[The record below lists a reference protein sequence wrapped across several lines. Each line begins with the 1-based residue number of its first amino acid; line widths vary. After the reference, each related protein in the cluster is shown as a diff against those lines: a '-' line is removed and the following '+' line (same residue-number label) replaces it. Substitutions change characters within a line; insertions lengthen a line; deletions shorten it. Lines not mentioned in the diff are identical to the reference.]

1 MKLRL
6 FNRTIFLLL
15 RAAILLA
22 IVALMGRGGW
32 GRLQA
37 RAVFLHHA
45 QTAVVATVN
54 NIFTVHN
61 YGGKCLE
68 FGPPHPAPHQAIL
81 GYPVFIS
88 DCNGTA
94 AQQVRVEEV
103 NDRHEVILRM
113 GNGVIGKSGIPV
125 VILQTGFA
133 AQPGADSAE
142 QASSAA
148 LGSTSTADQI
158 PLEVQSYT
166 GSQGQIFAL
175 DGDSVILAADR
186 NLVVE
191 VQNHRGANGT
201 PLVLGHRDLD
211 DSEFWTFTATDG
223 SARKP
228 TSGFV
233 RISQTDNSA
242 DGELRARA
250 DFLTAVFGAKWGTV
264 IELDP
269 NVSLNLTYTPM
280 LPISAGVTIR
290 GDRRGT
296 NPGPEL
302 ETANK
307 YAQMLDVAGDDVR
320 ITGVRLRGPSSDTDG
335 DDRDAVGIT
344 AHDNLFTRTIIDHN
358 DMSAWTHAAVL

>member
-81 GYPVFIS
+81 GNPLFIS

-94 AQQVRVEEV
+94 AQQVRVQEV

-113 GNGVIGKSGIPV
+113 GNGVIGKNVIPV
-125 VILQTGFA
+125 VILQTSA
-133 AQPGADSAE
+133 PAQAGADSVE

-166 GSQGQIFAL
+166 GSEGQIFAL
-175 DGDSVILAADR
+175 DGDSIILAADR

-211 DSEFWTFTATDG
+211 DSEFWAFNATDG

-228 TSGFV
+228 TSGFKRV
-233 RISQTDNSA
+233 PRAQDDRPLA
-242 DGELRARA
+242 DQFASFVNE
-250 DFLTAVFGAKWGTV
+250 AVPGTV
-264 IELDP
+264 IE
-269 NVSLNLTYTPM
+269 
-280 LPISAGVTIR
+280 I
-290 GDRRGT
+290 
-296 NPGPEL
+296 
-302 ETANK
+302 
-307 YAQMLDVAGDDVR
+307 
-320 ITGVRLRGPSSDTDG
+320 
-335 DDRDAVGIT
+335 
-344 AHDNLFTRTIIDHN
+344 
-358 DMSAWTHAAVL
+358 